1 MSMIELNTKS
11 RIEIIDITSDVQEK
25 VRKSGV
31 KDGMAV
37 IYTRHTTTAIVINEN
52 EPGLREDILELIK
65 KLIPQAAGYHHDR
78 IDDNADAHLRAT
90 LLGNSIVVPVTDGQ
104 LELGTWQRI
113 LFIELDGPR
122 RRAVVVKVV

>member
-1 MSMIELNTKS
+1 
-11 RIEIIDITSDVQEK
+11 VQEK

>member
-1 MSMIELNTKS
+1 MIELNTKS